1 MRNILMKRQN
11 LKKAR
16 KDAREYVI
24 ERHRLITYISFNKN
38 YGYYHNEFA
47 GNGDVDFGNLQLI
60 YPKIENQESDN
71 RINNTKA
78 TTDTKISGSTVGTQV
93 LNKNEYQ
100 NKYLYSQLGENG
112 KIIYEKLYENKEN
125 LKTGTYTIQFGNT
138 FYDILSQENGSD
150 KLQEEYQTAIEAFT
164 YDNPD
169 VFYIDVT
176 KMYINIE
183 TIQKIFSTKYNVYI
197 NSAKDP
203 TYLLDGFTSK
213 EQIDQCESQ
222 VIAVKNQILNQ
233 IAGKNDIEKM
243 RYIHDYLVDTIE
255 YDQTFGE
262 KNIYN
267 IYGALVSKTC
277 VCEGYAKASQYL
289 LNEAGLENIIITGTA
304 TNSDGKTENHA
315 WNYVNIDEKW
325 YAIDTTWDD
334 PIIVGG
340 GKLTNTIR
348 YRYFL
353 KGSSTMNKNHFIST
367 KFTSGGQDF
376 EFPKLSIT
384 DYNI

>member
-1 MRNILMKRQN
+1 MKKEN
-11 LKKAR
+11 GFIKFLLVLIVIAL
-16 KDAREYVI
+16 AGIIMLFGYVM
-24 ERHRLITYISFNKN
+24 Y
-38 YGYYHNEFA
+38 NEFA

-93 LNKNEYQ
+93 LTKNEYQ

-125 LKTGTYTIQFGNT
+125 LKTGTYTIQFGNA

-243 RYIHDYLVDTIE
+243 KYIHDYLVDTIE
-255 YDQTFGE
+255 YDQTFTE

-277 VCEGYAKASQYL
+277 VCEGYAKALQYL
-289 LNEAGLENIIITGTA
+289 LNETELENIIITGTA

-315 WNYVNIDEKW
+315 WNYVNINEKW

-367 KFTSGGQDF
+367 KFTSDGQDF
-376 EFPKLSIT
+376 EFPELSIT

>member
-1 MRNILMKRQN
+1 MKKEN
-11 LKKAR
+11 GFIKFLLLLIVIAL
-16 KDAREYVI
+16 AGIIMLFGYVM
-24 ERHRLITYISFNKN
+24 Y
-38 YGYYHNEFA
+38 NEFA

-78 TTDTKISGSTVGTQV
+78 TTDTKINGSTVGTQV

-125 LKTGTYTIQFGNT
+125 LKTGTYTIQFGNA

-255 YDQTFGE
+255 YDQKFVE

>member
-1 MRNILMKRQN
+1 MKKEN
-11 LKKAR
+11 GFIKFLLVLIVIAL
-16 KDAREYVI
+16 AGIIMLFGYVM
-24 ERHRLITYISFNKN
+24 Y
-38 YGYYHNEFA
+38 NEFA

-78 TTDTKISGSTVGTQV
+78 TTDTKINGSTVGTQV

-125 LKTGTYTIQFGNT
+125 LKTGTYTIQFGNA

-255 YDQTFGE
+255 YDQKFVE

-334 PIIVGG
+334 PIIVGE

>member
-1 MRNILMKRQN
+1 MKKEN
-11 LKKAR
+11 GFIKFLLVLIVIAL
-16 KDAREYVI
+16 AGIIMLFGYVM
-24 ERHRLITYISFNKN
+24 Y
-38 YGYYHNEFA
+38 NEFA

-78 TTDTKISGSTVGTQV
+78 TTDTKINGSTVGTQV

-100 NKYLYSQLGENG
+100 NKYLYSQIGENG

-125 LKTGTYTIQFGNT
+125 LKTGTYTIQFGNA

-255 YDQTFGE
+255 YDQTFVE

-289 LNEAGLENIIITGTA
+289 LNEAGLENVIITGTA

>member
-1 MRNILMKRQN
+1 MKKEN
-11 LKKAR
+11 GFIKFLLVLIVIAL
-16 KDAREYVI
+16 AGIIMLFGYVM
-24 ERHRLITYISFNKN
+24 Y
-38 YGYYHNEFA
+38 NEFA

-93 LNKNEYQ
+93 LTKNEYQ

-125 LKTGTYTIQFGNT
+125 LKTGTYTIRFGNA

-255 YDQTFGE
+255 YDQKFVE

-353 KGSSTMNKNHFIST
+353 KGSNTMNKNHFLST
-367 KFTSGGQDF
+367 KFTADGQDF
-376 EFPKLSIT
+376 ELPELSMT

>member
-1 MRNILMKRQN
+1 MKKEN
-11 LKKAR
+11 GFIKFLLVLIVIAL
-16 KDAREYVI
+16 AGIIMLFGYVM
-24 ERHRLITYISFNKN
+24 Y
-38 YGYYHNEFA
+38 NEFA

-93 LNKNEYQ
+93 LTKNEYQ

-255 YDQTFGE
+255 YDQTFGK

>member
-1 MRNILMKRQN
+1 MKKEN
-11 LKKAR
+11 GFIKFLLVLIVIAL
-16 KDAREYVI
+16 AGIIMLFGYVM
-24 ERHRLITYISFNKN
+24 Y
-38 YGYYHNEFA
+38 NEFA

-367 KFTSGGQDF
+367 KFTSDGQDF
-376 EFPKLSIT
+376 EFPELSIT

>member
-1 MRNILMKRQN
+1 MKKEN
-11 LKKAR
+11 GFIKFLLVLIVIAL
-16 KDAREYVI
+16 AGIIMLFGYVM
-24 ERHRLITYISFNKN
+24 Y
-38 YGYYHNEFA
+38 NEFV

-267 IYGALVSKTC
+267 IYGALVTKTC

-376 EFPKLSIT
+376 EFPELSIT

>member
-1 MRNILMKRQN
+1 MKKEN
-11 LKKAR
+11 GFIKFLLVLIVIAL
-16 KDAREYVI
+16 AGIIMLFGYVM
-24 ERHRLITYISFNKN
+24 Y
-38 YGYYHNEFA
+38 NEFA
-47 GNGDVDFGNLQLI
+47 GNSDINFENLQLI
-60 YPKIENQESDN
+60 YPKIENQESNN
-71 RINNTKA
+71 RINNTKT
-78 TTDTKISGSTVGTQV
+78 TTDTKINGSTVGTQV
-93 LNKNEYQ
+93 STKNEYQ
-100 NKYLYSQLGENG
+100 NKYLYSQLGENE
-112 KIIYEKLYENKEN
+112 KVIYEKLYENKEN
-125 LKTGTYTIQFGNT
+125 LKTGIYTIQFGNA

-243 RYIHDYLVDTIE
+243 KYIHDYLVDTIE
-255 YDQTFGE
+255 YDQTFVE

-376 EFPKLSIT
+376 EFPELSIT

>member
-1 MRNILMKRQN
+1 MKKEN
-11 LKKAR
+11 GFIKFLLVLIVIAL
-16 KDAREYVI
+16 AGIIMLFGYVM
-24 ERHRLITYISFNKN
+24 Y
-38 YGYYHNEFA
+38 NEFA

-93 LNKNEYQ
+93 LTKNEYQ

-125 LKTGTYTIQFGNT
+125 LKTGTYTIQFGNA

-213 EQIDQCESQ
+213 EQVEQCESQ
-222 VIAVKNQILNQ
+222 VMAVKNQILNQ

-243 RYIHDYLVDTIE
+243 KYIHDYLVDTIE

-267 IYGALVSKTC
+267 IYGALVSKAC

-376 EFPKLSIT
+376 EFPELSIT

>member
-1 MRNILMKRQN
+1 MKKEN
-11 LKKAR
+11 GFIKFLLVLIVIAL
-16 KDAREYVI
+16 AGIIMLFGYVM
-24 ERHRLITYISFNKN
+24 Y
-38 YGYYHNEFA
+38 NEFA

-71 RINNTKA
+71 RINNTKT

-93 LNKNEYQ
+93 LTKNEYQ

-125 LKTGTYTIQFGNT
+125 LKTGTYTIQFGNA

-255 YDQTFGE
+255 YDQKFVE

-267 IYGALVSKTC
+267 IYGALVPKTC

-376 EFPKLSIT
+376 EFPELSIT

>member
-1 MRNILMKRQN
+1 MKKEN
-11 LKKAR
+11 GFIKFLLVLIVIAL
-16 KDAREYVI
+16 AGIIMLFGYVM
-24 ERHRLITYISFNKN
+24 Y
-38 YGYYHNEFA
+38 NEFA

-78 TTDTKISGSTVGTQV
+78 TTDTKINGSTVGTQV

-125 LKTGTYTIQFGNT
+125 LKTGTYTIQFGNA

-255 YDQTFGE
+255 YDQTFVE

-289 LNEAGLENIIITGTA
+289 LNEAGLENVIITGTA

-384 DYNI
+384 EYNI

>member
-1 MRNILMKRQN
+1 MKKEN
-11 LKKAR
+11 GFIKFLLVLIVIAL
-16 KDAREYVI
+16 AGIMLFGYVM
-24 ERHRLITYISFNKN
+24 Y
-38 YGYYHNEFA
+38 NEFA

-71 RINNTKA
+71 RINNTKT

-93 LNKNEYQ
+93 LTKNEYQ

-125 LKTGTYTIQFGNT
+125 LKTGTYTIQFGNA

-255 YDQTFGE
+255 YDQKFVE

-334 PIIVGG
+334 PIIVGE

>member
-1 MRNILMKRQN
+1 MKKEKGFIKF
-11 LKKAR
+11 LLVLIVIAL
-16 KDAREYVI
+16 AGIIMLFGYVM
-24 ERHRLITYISFNKN
+24 Y
-38 YGYYHNEFA
+38 NEFA

-93 LNKNEYQ
+93 LTKNEYQ

-125 LKTGTYTIQFGNT
+125 LKTGTYTIQFGNA

>member
-1 MRNILMKRQN
+1 MKKEN
-11 LKKAR
+11 GFIKFLLVLIVIAL
-16 KDAREYVI
+16 AGIIMLFGYVM
-24 ERHRLITYISFNKN
+24 Y
-38 YGYYHNEFA
+38 NEFA

-60 YPKIENQESDN
+60 YPKIENKESDN

-93 LNKNEYQ
+93 LTKNEYQ

-125 LKTGTYTIQFGNT
+125 LKTGTYTIQFGNA

>member
-1 MRNILMKRQN
+1 MKKEN
-11 LKKAR
+11 GFIKFLLVLIVIAL
-16 KDAREYVI
+16 AGIIMLFGYVM
-24 ERHRLITYISFNKN
+24 Y
-38 YGYYHNEFA
+38 NEFA

-93 LNKNEYQ
+93 LTKNEYQ

-125 LKTGTYTIQFGNT
+125 LKTGTYTIQFGNA

-213 EQIDQCESQ
+213 EQVEQCESQ
-222 VIAVKNQILNQ
+222 VMAVKNQILNQ

-243 RYIHDYLVDTIE
+243 KYIHDYLVDTIE
-255 YDQTFGE
+255 YDQTFTE

-277 VCEGYAKASQYL
+277 VCEGYAKALQYL
-289 LNEAGLENIIITGTA
+289 LNETELENIIITGTA

-315 WNYVNIDEKW
+315 WNYVNINEKW

-367 KFTSGGQDF
+367 KFTSDGQDF
-376 EFPKLSIT
+376 EFPELSIT

>member
-1 MRNILMKRQN
+1 MKKEN
-11 LKKAR
+11 GFIKFLLVLIVIAL
-16 KDAREYVI
+16 AGIIMLFGYVM
-24 ERHRLITYISFNKN
+24 Y
-38 YGYYHNEFA
+38 NEFA

-71 RINNTKA
+71 RVNNTKA

-93 LNKNEYQ
+93 STKNGYQ

-125 LKTGTYTIQFGNT
+125 LKTGTYTIQFGNA

-376 EFPKLSIT
+376 EFPELSIT

>member
-1 MRNILMKRQN
+1 MRKMEENGFIKFLLVLIVIALAGIIM
-11 LKKAR
+11 LFG
-16 KDAREYVI
+16 YVM
-24 ERHRLITYISFNKN
+24 Y
-38 YGYYHNEFA
+38 NEFA

-125 LKTGTYTIQFGNT
+125 LKTGTYTIQFGNA

-255 YDQTFGE
+255 YDQKFVE

-376 EFPKLSIT
+376 EFPELSII

>member
-1 MRNILMKRQN
+1 MKKEN
-11 LKKAR
+11 GFIKFLLVLIVIAL
-16 KDAREYVI
+16 AGIIMLFGYVM
-24 ERHRLITYISFNKN
+24 Y
-38 YGYYHNEFA
+38 NEFA

-71 RINNTKA
+71 RVNNTKA

-203 TYLLDGFTSK
+203 TYLLDGFASK

-376 EFPKLSIT
+376 EFPELSIT

>member
-1 MRNILMKRQN
+1 MKKEN
-11 LKKAR
+11 GFIKFLLVLIVIAL
-16 KDAREYVI
+16 AGIIMLFGYVM
-24 ERHRLITYISFNKN
+24 Y
-38 YGYYHNEFA
+38 NELA
-47 GNGDVDFGNLQLI
+47 GKSNDVIFGNLESI
-60 YPKIENQESDN
+60 YSKRENQGA
-71 RINNTKA
+71 NNKV
-78 TTDTKISGSTVGTQV
+78 DTKLTSDTKLSVDTSNTQLV
-93 LNKNEYQ
+93 QNKEYQ
-100 NKYLYSQLGENG
+100 NKYLYKQLGDDE
-112 KIIYEKLYENKEN
+112 KIIYEKLYDNKEK
-125 LKTGTYTIQFGNT
+125 LKTGTYKIEFGNI
-138 FYDILSQENGSD
+138 FYDLLSQENGSD

-255 YDQTFGE
+255 YDQKFVE

-376 EFPKLSIT
+376 VFPKLSIT

>member
-1 MRNILMKRQN
+1 MKKEN
-11 LKKAR
+11 GFIKFLLVLIVIAL
-16 KDAREYVI
+16 AGIIMLFGYVM
-24 ERHRLITYISFNKN
+24 Y
-38 YGYYHNEFA
+38 NEFA

-71 RINNTKA
+71 RVNNTKA

-93 LNKNEYQ
+93 STKNGYQ

-213 EQIDQCESQ
+213 EQIDQSESQ

-243 RYIHDYLVDTIE
+243 KYIHDYLVDTIE
-255 YDQTFGE
+255 YDQTFAE

-277 VCEGYAKASQYL
+277 VCEGYAKALQYL
-289 LNEAGLENIIITGTA
+289 LNEAELENIIITGTA

-315 WNYVNIDEKW
+315 WNYVNINEKW

>member
-1 MRNILMKRQN
+1 MKKEN
-11 LKKAR
+11 GFIKFLLVLIVIAL
-16 KDAREYVI
+16 AGIIMLFGYVM
-24 ERHRLITYISFNKN
+24 Y
-38 YGYYHNEFA
+38 NEFA

-78 TTDTKISGSTVGTQV
+78 TTDTKINGSTVGTQV

-125 LKTGTYTIQFGNT
+125 LKTGTYTIQFGNA

-255 YDQTFGE
+255 YDQKFVE

-367 KFTSGGQDF
+367 KFTSSGQDF

>member
-1 MRNILMKRQN
+1 MKKEN
-11 LKKAR
+11 GVIKFLLVLIVIAL
-16 KDAREYVI
+16 AGIIMLFGYVM
-24 ERHRLITYISFNKN
+24 Y
-38 YGYYHNEFA
+38 NEFA

-93 LNKNEYQ
+93 LTKNEYQ

>member
-1 MRNILMKRQN
+1 MKKEN
-11 LKKAR
+11 GFIKFLLVLIVIAL
-16 KDAREYVI
+16 AGIIMLFGYVM
-24 ERHRLITYISFNKN
+24 Y
-38 YGYYHNEFA
+38 NEFA

-93 LNKNEYQ
+93 STKNGYQ

-125 LKTGTYTIQFGNT
+125 LKTGTYTIQFGNA

-255 YDQTFGE
+255 YDQKFVE

-376 EFPKLSIT
+376 EFPELSIT

>member
-1 MRNILMKRQN
+1 MKKEN
-11 LKKAR
+11 GFIKFLLVLIVIAL
-16 KDAREYVI
+16 AGIIMLFGYVM
-24 ERHRLITYISFNKN
+24 Y
-38 YGYYHNEFA
+38 NEFA

-78 TTDTKISGSTVGTQV
+78 TTDTKINGSTVGTQV
-93 LNKNEYQ
+93 LTKNEYQ

-125 LKTGTYTIQFGNT
+125 LKTGTYTIQFGNA

-255 YDQTFGE
+255 YDQKFVE

-376 EFPKLSIT
+376 EFPELSIT

>member
-1 MRNILMKRQN
+1 MKKEN
-11 LKKAR
+11 GFIKFLLVLIAL
-16 KDAREYVI
+16 AGIIMLFGYVM
-24 ERHRLITYISFNKN
+24 Y
-38 YGYYHNEFA
+38 NEFA

-93 LNKNEYQ
+93 LTKNEYQ

-125 LKTGTYTIQFGNT
+125 LKTGTYTIQFGNA

-255 YDQTFGE
+255 YDQKFVE

-376 EFPKLSIT
+376 EFPELSIT

>member
-1 MRNILMKRQN
+1 MKKEN
-11 LKKAR
+11 GFIIFLLVLIVIAL
-16 KDAREYVI
+16 AGIIMLFGYVM
-24 ERHRLITYISFNKN
+24 Y
-38 YGYYHNEFA
+38 NEFA

-78 TTDTKISGSTVGTQV
+78 TTDTKINGSTVGTQV

-125 LKTGTYTIQFGNT
+125 LKTGTYTIQFGNA

-255 YDQTFGE
+255 YDQKFVE

>member
-1 MRNILMKRQN
+1 MKKEN
-11 LKKAR
+11 GFIKFLLVLIVIAL
-16 KDAREYVI
+16 AGIIMLFGYVM
-24 ERHRLITYISFNKN
+24 Y
-38 YGYYHNEFA
+38 NEFA

-78 TTDTKISGSTVGTQV
+78 TTDTKINGSTVGTQV

-125 LKTGTYTIQFGNT
+125 LKTGTYTIQFGNA

-176 KMYINIE
+176 KIYINIE

-367 KFTSGGQDF
+367 KFTSDGQDF
-376 EFPKLSIT
+376 KFPELSIT

>member
-1 MRNILMKRQN
+1 MKKEN
-11 LKKAR
+11 GFIKFLLVLIVIAL
-16 KDAREYVI
+16 AGIIMLFGYVM
-24 ERHRLITYISFNKN
+24 Y
-38 YGYYHNEFA
+38 NEFA

-78 TTDTKISGSTVGTQV
+78 TTDTKINGSTVGTQV

-125 LKTGTYTIQFGNT
+125 LKTGTYTIQFGNA

-213 EQIDQCESQ
+213 EQIDQSESQ

-243 RYIHDYLVDTIE
+243 KYIHDYLVDTIE
-255 YDQTFGE
+255 YDQTFAE

>member
-1 MRNILMKRQN
+1 MKKEN
-11 LKKAR
+11 GFIKFLLVLIVIAL
-16 KDAREYVI
+16 AGIIMLFGYVM
-24 ERHRLITYISFNKN
+24 Y
-38 YGYYHNEFA
+38 NEFA

-78 TTDTKISGSTVGTQV
+78 TTDTKINGSTVGTQV

-125 LKTGTYTIQFGNT
+125 LKTGTYTIQFGNA

-367 KFTSGGQDF
+367 KFTSDGQDF
-376 EFPKLSIT
+376 EFPELSIT

>member
-1 MRNILMKRQN
+1 MKKEN
-11 LKKAR
+11 GFIKFLLVLIVIAL
-16 KDAREYVI
+16 AGIIMLFGYVM
-24 ERHRLITYISFNKN
+24 Y
-38 YGYYHNEFA
+38 NEFA

-78 TTDTKISGSTVGTQV
+78 TTDTKINGSTVGTQV

-125 LKTGTYTIQFGNT
+125 LKTGTYTIQFENA

-255 YDQTFGE
+255 YDQKFVE

>member
-1 MRNILMKRQN
+1 MKKEN
-11 LKKAR
+11 GFIKFLLVLIVIAL
-16 KDAREYVI
+16 AGIIMLFGYVM
-24 ERHRLITYISFNKN
+24 Y
-38 YGYYHNEFA
+38 NEFA

-60 YPKIENQESDN
+60 YSKIENQESDN

-78 TTDTKISGSTVGTQV
+78 TTDTKINGSTVGTQV

-125 LKTGTYTIQFGNT
+125 LKTGTYTIQFGNA

-255 YDQTFGE
+255 YDQTFVE

-289 LNEAGLENIIITGTA
+289 LNEAGLENVIITGTA

>member
-1 MRNILMKRQN
+1 MKKEN
-11 LKKAR
+11 GFIKFLLVLIVIAL
-16 KDAREYVI
+16 AGIIMLFGYVM
-24 ERHRLITYISFNKN
+24 Y
-38 YGYYHNEFA
+38 NEFA

-125 LKTGTYTIQFGNT
+125 LKTGTYTIQFGNA

-150 KLQEEYQTAIEAFT
+150 KLQEEYQTAIEAFS

-376 EFPKLSIT
+376 EFPELSIT

>member
-1 MRNILMKRQN
+1 MKKEN
-11 LKKAR
+11 GFIKFLLVLIVIAL
-16 KDAREYVI
+16 AGIIMLFGYVMC
-24 ERHRLITYISFNKN
+24 
-38 YGYYHNEFA
+38 NEFA

-60 YPKIENQESDN
+60 YPRIENQESDN

-125 LKTGTYTIQFGNT
+125 LKTGTYTIQFGNA

-203 TYLLDGFTSK
+203 TYLLDGFASK

>member
-1 MRNILMKRQN
+1 MKKEN
-11 LKKAR
+11 GFIKFLLVLIVIAL
-16 KDAREYVI
+16 AGIIMLFGYVM
-24 ERHRLITYISFNKN
+24 Y
-38 YGYYHNEFA
+38 NEFA

-125 LKTGTYTIQFGNT
+125 LKTGTYTIQFGNA

-255 YDQTFGE
+255 YDQKFVE

-289 LNEAGLENIIITGTA
+289 INEAGLENIIITGTA

-376 EFPKLSIT
+376 EFPELSIT

>member
-1 MRNILMKRQN
+1 MKKEN
-11 LKKAR
+11 GFIKFLLLLIVIAL
-16 KDAREYVI
+16 AGIIMLFGYVM
-24 ERHRLITYISFNKN
+24 Y
-38 YGYYHNEFA
+38 NEFA

-78 TTDTKISGSTVGTQV
+78 TTDTKINGSTVGTQV

-125 LKTGTYTIQFGNT
+125 LKTGTYTIQFGNA

-255 YDQTFGE
+255 YDQTFVE

-289 LNEAGLENIIITGTA
+289 LNEAGLENVIITGTA